1 MAKALTGYKRRLK
14 KEGDKIN
21 SFPEGWDEKKIRSVI
36 NHYEKQTEEEEVLED
51 EELFAGTKQTF
62 IGVPH
67 ELVSK
72 IRELIASYEEAN
84 NKLLDKVS

>member
-1 MAKALTGYKRRLK
+1 MDSL
-14 KEGDKIN
+14 
-21 SFPEGWDEKKIRSVI
+21 PEGWDEKKIQSVI
-36 NHYEKQTEEEEVLED
+36 NHYENQTEEEEVLED
-51 EELFAGTKQTF
+51 EEVSAGTNQTF

-72 IRELIASYEEAN
+72 IRELIASYEEAH